1 MEERTTPRISR
12 SDKVE
17 LRGTHR
23 LPSAE
28 KINWALQYRLPS
40 NNSLPFRNHNIPL
53 KILLPVKSKVN
64 QETLY
69 GKRKSQKIK
78 DSNTVEPSLHAG
90 KERKILTKERYPCY
104 NRRYGEMSEWF
115 KEPVLKTGD
124 SERDRGFESHSL
136 RHGVVLK
143 WLKRTVC

>member
-1 MEERTTPRISR
+1 MPRISR
-12 SDKVE
+12 SDKAE
-17 LRGTHR
+17 LRGKHR

-40 NNSLPFRNHNIPL
+40 NNSLPFRNHNILL
-53 KILLPVKSKVN
+53 KILLPVRCKVN
-64 QETLY
+64 LQTIA
-69 GKRKSQKIK
+69 KRRKSQKIK
-78 DSNTVEPSLHAG
+78 DSNKAG
-90 KERKILTKERYPCY
+90 VFSHTGKDRKILTKERCPCY
-104 NRRYGEMSEWF
+104 NQTYGEMSEWF